1 MTEQKQFRFAFNFDL
16 NEARLKEAYPARTDT
31 GFKRAWS
38 DVRSFL
44 EANGFTHAQYS
55 GYESVE
61 QMTYFDTYTIL
72 DNLQEQFPWFSTCA
86 QAATLT
92 EIGERYNVL
101 EHLRGQASETEY
113 LLNSAE
119 RQANPEQAKVA
130 QVMKAISPA
139 TGQTKPGPAAAPT
152 RPADRPQPQPG
163 LER

>member
-61 QMTYFDTYTIL
+61 QMTYFDAYTIL

-113 LLNSAE
+113 ILNSSE
-119 RQANPEQAKVA
+119 RQASKEQAKVA
-130 QVMKAISPA
+130 QVMKAIMPGASQA
-139 TGQTKPGPAAAPT
+139 QPGPATAQARPT
-152 RPADRPQPQPG
+152 TQPQPG
-163 LER
+163 LGR